1 MKVRFVEDVRKA
13 WRFFSVQVL
22 ALLALLPLA
31 WEQLP
36 PETHALIPEP
46 WRPWIVTVL
55 ALIGI
60 GGRLIKQGGSR

>member
-1 MKVRFVEDVRKA
+1 MTFVPRVKEA
-13 WRFFSVQVL
+13 WKWLSVQVL

-60 GGRLIKQGGSR
+60 GGRLIKQGADK